1 LLDSLSGAIIWLLSA
16 ILIAEFSGERLYLRF
31 STESAMLQFLKTRDL
46 LRAVVYVV
54 ASLSLTA
61 CGQKGDLY
69 LPAASQLLNKI
80 IF

>member
-1 LLDSLSGAIIWLLSA
+1 
-16 ILIAEFSGERLYLRF
+16 
-31 STESAMLQFLKTRDL
+31 MLQFLKTRDL
-46 LRAVVYVV
+46 LRTVVYVV